1 MRLSAVWSTST
12 MNNVDVRFVAGQDR
26 APLVRML
33 ETSDDFPQTLL
44 QYYWRPSSRDV
55 TLAAWCGR
63 DIVGV
68 LKGSFDSDFE
78 ESGAFDSFNPPPA
91 PHAFLDR
98 VHVHESTRGAGV
110 GRALVRKYVEE
121 ALARG
126 CTFVGG
132 QVDLASDST
141 ARRAFFER
149 LGFSIRALD
158 NFGARPLEILQGDR
172 T

>member
-1 MRLSAVWSTST
+1 MRPSAAWSTST
-12 MNNVDVRFVAGQDR
+12 MNNVDVRFAEETDR
-26 APLVRML
+26 AALGRML
-33 ETSDDFPQTLL
+33 EASDDFPQTLL
-44 QYYWRPSSRDV
+44 QYFRRPSSRDV
-55 TLAAWCGR
+55 TLVAWSGPE
-63 DIVGV
+63 IVGV
-68 LKGSFDSDFE
+68 LKGSFDSNFQ

-98 VHVHESTRGAGV
+98 VHVHESARGAGV

-132 QVDLASDST
+132 QVDLSSDSI

-158 NFGARPLEILQGDR
+158 NFGARPREILQGDR
-172 T
+172 V